1 MNNQS
6 PSEVLGNLASIA
18 SLNPFSPFTMGL
30 NDILDMIKTDKL
42 SISTGDK
49 PVTKEEVKE
58 VMDKSDSITLGIECD
73 QESLNATLCQAR
85 QSGKSLLVADSIAR
99 YVQRQIPGNHFKDRK
114 VMTSGGLVK
123 QILQRSRSNITILN
137 ALSYLGYNYSELKK
151 HVRWR
156 KMSLS
161 EFMGTLSKPQLIEI
175 YNYVDSHMASRGP
188 K

>member
-1 MNNQS
+1 MNKQS

-30 NDILDMIKTDKL
+30 NDILDMIKTDEL
-42 SISTGDK
+42 SVSTGDK
-49 PVTKEEVKE
+49 PVTKDEIKE
-58 VMDKSDSITLGIECD
+58 VMNKSDSIVI
-73 QESLNATLCQAR
+73 
-85 QSGKSLLVADSIAR
+85 DSCVGVR
-99 YVQRQIPGNHFKDRK
+99 IPGNHFKDRK
-114 VMTSGGLVK
+114 VMSSGGLVK
-123 QILQRSRSNITILN
+123 QILRRARSNITIWN
-137 ALSYLGYNYSELKK
+137 ALSYLGYNYFWLKK
-151 HVRWR
+151 YLRCR

>member
-30 NDILDMIKTDKL
+30 NDVLDMIKTDEL
-42 SISTGDK
+42 SVSTGDN
-49 PVTKEEVKE
+49 PVTKDEVKE
-58 VMDKSDSITLGIECD
+58 VMDKSDAITI
-73 QESLNATLCQAR
+73 
-85 QSGKSLLVADSIAR
+85 DSYLEDRI
-99 YVQRQIPGNHFKDRK
+99 QGNHFKDRK

-123 QILQRSRSNITILN
+123 QILQTSRSNTTIWN
-137 ALSYLGYNYSELKK
+137 ALGYIGYNYFELKK
-151 HVRWR
+151 YLRCR
-156 KMSLS
+156 KMSLTD
-161 EFMGTLSKPQLIEI
+161 FLGTLSKPQLIEI

>member
-58 VMDKSDSITLGIECD
+58 VMDKSDSIVL
-73 QESLNATLCQAR
+73 
-85 QSGKSLLVADSIAR
+85 DSYLEDKAS
-99 YVQRQIPGNHFKDRK
+99 GNHFKVRN

-123 QILQRSRSNITILN
+123 QILQRSSSNITVLN
-137 ALSYLGYNYSELKK
+137 ALGYIGYNCSELKK
-151 HVRWR
+151 HLRCR

-161 EFMGTLSKPQLIEI
+161 EFLGTLSKPQLIEI
-175 YNYVDSHMASRGP
+175 YNYALKRS
-188 K
+188 

>member
-6 PSEVLGNLASIA
+6 PSRVLGHLANIA

-30 NDILDMIKTDKL
+30 NDVLDMIKTDEL
-42 SISTGDK
+42 SVSTGDK
-49 PVTKEEVKE
+49 PVTKDEVKKAME
-58 VMDKSDSITLGIECD
+58 NSDAITMDSKIENMFKESKYPNRG
-73 QESLNATLCQAR
+73 ESLPEFVQH
-85 QSGKSLLVADSIAR
+85 QSFKKRSVNEILRYKPSMVA
-99 YVQRQIPGNHFKDRK
+99 N
-114 VMTSGGLVK
+114 SGGLVK
-123 QILQRSRSNITILN
+123 QILQRSKSNITILN

-151 HVRWR
+151 HMRWR

-161 EFMGTLSKPQLIEI
+161 EFLGTLSKPQLIEI

>member
-42 SISTGDK
+42 SISTGDN

-58 VMDKSDSITLGIECD
+58 VMNKSDSIVLDSCVGI
-73 QESLNATLCQAR
+73 R
-85 QSGKSLLVADSIAR
+85 
-99 YVQRQIPGNHFKDRK
+99 IPGNHFKDRK

>member
-1 MNNQS
+1 
-6 PSEVLGNLASIA
+6 
-18 SLNPFSPFTMGL
+18 MGL

-42 SISTGDK
+42 SISTGDN

-58 VMDKSDSITLGIECD
+58 VMNKSDSIVLDSCVGI
-73 QESLNATLCQAR
+73 R
-85 QSGKSLLVADSIAR
+85 
-99 YVQRQIPGNHFKDRK
+99 IPGNHFKDRK